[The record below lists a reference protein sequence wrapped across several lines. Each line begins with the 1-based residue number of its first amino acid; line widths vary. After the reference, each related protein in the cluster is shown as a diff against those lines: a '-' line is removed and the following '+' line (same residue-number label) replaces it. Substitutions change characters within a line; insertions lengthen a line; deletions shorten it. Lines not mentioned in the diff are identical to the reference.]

1 MAFVDEEMKQIENG
15 CAGMTDGIV
24 WKEDVGGSASLV
36 VVVVD
41 SIQRGHVTRDEAW
54 FHAWTADSAEPSIGP
69 NKVAPAEQVDDSLVV
84 ANARGDGGNCRSEF
98 FDLPRSGPGVYAA
111 EIFACR
117 LELVYDSRQTGMI
130 IAIEQD

>member
-24 WKEDVGGSASLV
+24 WKDVGGSASLV

-54 FHAWTADSAEPSIGP
+54 FNATFDPWGFLRLPKPLRCADA
-69 NKVAPAEQVDDSLVV
+69 
-84 ANARGDGGNCRSEF
+84 
-98 FDLPRSGPGVYAA
+98 
-111 EIFACR
+111 
-117 LELVYDSRQTGMI
+117 
-130 IAIEQD
+130 